1 MHGISNIAAYRN
13 RGIFIE
19 SINSAAFLDI
29 NTEII
34 RLQTFCRKSKNDI
47 IQFAHQYVIHVH
59 HYTVF
64 RKNRRLNIFLSTSS
78 PNVHRSKLFFGKLLL
93 KTRPKEQN

>member
-1 MHGISNIAAYRN
+1 MHGISNTAAYRN

-34 RLQTFCRKSKNDI
+34 RLQTFCRKSKKW
-47 IQFAHQYVIHVH
+47 Y
-59 HYTVF
+59 YTVRPSLRDSRTPLHCVQKKIDALVYF
-64 RKNRRLNIFLSTSS
+64 FLHLHQMYTDQT
-78 PNVHRSKLFFGKLLL
+78 FFGKPLL